1 MSVPP
6 DQFARLQG
14 QLNRMELAGK
24 LVVVAGV
31 GAVGSQVAY
40 ELANHA
46 VGCLRVIDHGTFKVE
61 NRPRHALPIEYIGWN
76 KAEAVT
82 VYLSDQVPGL
92 RAEAIP
98 HEIGDS
104 VSDDQLDLW
113 LRDAD
118 LIIAATDEREAQRR
132 IGRRALALDIPAL
145 FPGLYEGQ
153 GGEVFLQRSARQP
166 CFLCWDGWR
175 PSDQAVRGAAGGNAD
190 ILEIIALTTQI
201 ALGILDPTSNYVRR
215 FLAPDRGARP
225 PQLFVRPRAAN
236 NLARRTV
243 RRRPDCESCAVG
255 PARVRM
261 RRSRQSNPPT
271 AQQTPHPE
279 PTSPPS
285 WPRAVLIGLGIVILI
300 LILAAI
306 PTLHSPESSQQVPT
320 TGSVATNKRPAVDT
334 PSTTAT
340 DSQPPPPKATGKTT
354 SRPGA
359 SVATAL
365 PITPGVLE
373 AANVG
378 AVAYGN
384 GPCGPEKGQFW
395 KIALHQGQEFT
406 IVWGGPI
413 DAAMGGLD
421 IWPPGITHIHGSDEH
436 RLAHQSREGAEE
448 EELKFMAP
456 TTGEYPIVIDDS
468 CGHPGTIR
476 FTVAI
481 RPG

>member
-6 DQFARLQG
+6 DQFVRLQG
-14 QLNRMELAGK
+14 QLNRTELAGK

-46 VGCLRVIDHGTFKVE
+46 VGRLRVIDHGTFKVE

-76 KAEAVT
+76 KAEAMT
-82 VYLSDQVPGL
+82 LYLSDQVPGL
-92 RAEAIP
+92 HAEAIP

-104 VSDDQLDLW
+104 ASDDQLDLW

-118 LIIAATDEREAQRR
+118 LIIGATDEREAQRR

-243 RRRPDCESCAVG
+243 RRRPDCENCSVG

-261 RRSRQSNPPT
+261 RPSRQSNPPT

-279 PTSPPS
+279 PTSPPFWS
-285 WPRAVLIGLGIVILI
+285 RAVLIGSGIVILI

-306 PTLHSPESSQQVPT
+306 STSHSPEISQQGPT
-320 TGSVATNKRPAVDT
+320 TSSIA
-334 PSTTAT
+334 STTAT
-340 DSQPPPPKATGKTT
+340 DSQPPPPKATEKTA
-354 SRPGA
+354 SRPGT
-359 SVATAL
+359 SVATAMT
-365 PITPGVLE
+365 IQPGAHE
-373 AANVG
+373 QGNSG
-378 AVAYGN
+378 TVAYGE
-384 GPCGPEKGQFW
+384 GSCGPERGEFW
-395 KIALHQGQEFT
+395 KVALKQGQEVT
-406 IVWGGPI
+406 IEWGPPGT
-413 DAAMGGLD
+413 AMGLD
-421 IWPPGITHIHGSDEH
+421 IWPPGITDIQGSDD
-436 RLAHQSREGAEE
+436 RRVTYQSTNGVEE
-448 EELKFMAP
+448 SQLEFTAP

-468 CGHPGTIR
+468 CGHPGVFYFVLGT
-476 FTVAI
+476 